1 MGNAASQPANAN
13 AGQQP
18 AHTDVRLF
26 KACIRSD
33 KSFEWELLGE
43 NVQPHFYD
51 INADTSSNSPTEWHL
66 EFEGSVDYPDVV
78 VSDGMQFQAAELK
91 CVFSAAEGTEWWAL
105 SFPDERQFAAFHQSY
120 NGHLFENR
128 YQTDLSEENV
138 QRELGVYAGGLGGGL
153 GGGETDAQQQQ
164 WVEDMD
170 IDEPVRAG
178 DAHAGVR
185 SEGRLVDRKATS
197 ELTSLVL
204 GENDRS
210 FVVGREGISVMKN
223 TLHGLEDLDLEVS
236 FDSLRL
242 GSDRGHTPRST
253 RRSTGKSSPLTSCSK
268 GILMDSEEK
277 MNLLSSTG
285 RSIFNI
291 DPEKE
296 GVVRELGFGDM
307 SGILDIVNETKGT
320 AEATDTFL
328 SLAPQS
334 VDKWDLR
341 VAERGGLVQTMAS
354 PTVDSLSHGGGRTYK
369 SKTKFSC
376 IATTADG
383 YRAVGSQDGTIRLYN
398 DQMTQ
403 VRNSIPRAPIPLARS
418 PARPLTPLPTP
429 STDLEDQHPQPR
441 RAHRPHRRD
450 IRRQMGPRHD
460 QDLHHRH
467 QDDVQRRQQ
476 RAVRLHVPPRQP
488 RPKAPP
494 AHAQARGSRLH
505 QQRAL
510 RKGQVQLGGQ
520 PQSEREGAVH
530 RRDLRPIHR
539 PVELPRRQ
547 DCQTR
552 RRHQRTDH
560 RAEVRPHPEV
570 RRHPGHELHARK
582 GARGRRRPLAR
593 LARRP
598 HQTARMERRRRGRG
612 GGLARPI
619 NPR

>member
-418 PARPLTPLPTP
+418 PARPLARSLPSP
-429 STDLEDQHPQPR
+429 
-441 RAHRPHRRD
+441 
-450 IRRQMGPRHD
+450 
-460 QDLHHRH
+460 
-467 QDDVQRRQQ
+467 
-476 RAVRLHVPPRQP
+476 PPRQISKTNIP
-488 RPKAPP
+488 SLGAPIDHIDVTFDGRWVL
-494 AHAQARGSRLH
+494 ATTKTFIIVLKTMYKEGSKELCGFTSRLGSRAPKPRLLMLRPEDRVYTNNAPFEKARFSWVDSRNRSEKERYIVATCGRYTV
-505 QQRAL
+505 QWNFRAVKIAKPDVVTNGL
-510 RKGQVQLGGQ
+510 TTVQKYALI
-520 PQSEREGAVH
+520 PKSEDILDTNFMHAKAREGGGV
-530 RRDLRPIHR
+530 RSPGSLVVLTKQRVWN
-539 PVELPRRQ
+539 VEEEDEEEDSLDR
-547 DCQTR
+547 
-552 RRHQRTDH
+552 
-560 RAEVRPHPEV
+560 
-570 RRHPGHELHARK
+570 
-582 GARGRRRPLAR
+582 
-593 LARRP
+593 
-598 HQTARMERRRRGRG
+598 
-612 GGLARPI
+612 
-619 NPR
+619 